1 MATRICRIL
10 LSMVLLGGA
19 VLVGGSTSQA
29 DPSVPGKSVSTYATL
44 DKPGFISFGSDGS
57 LYVGNDVNSGSDA
70 RIWRI
75 SPGGLTVTDYGVA
88 LPDPHAVAY
97 DANGTV
103 SGVAG
108 TVWAGADLR
117 MAAMTEDSAVKSF
130 NASGPPNDWGNVN
143 KMRFDSI
150 GRLVIADPSYN
161 GIFVSTGANPARL
174 PITFFSHPWTLAVDA
189 SDNIYAGCEDG
200 VIRKY
205 DPEGNVLLTT
215 RRNLARRQPSAL
227 IC

>member
-130 NASGPPNDWGNVN
+130 NASDPFPILVPGT
-143 KMRFDSI
+143 MRESV
-150 GRLVIADPSYN
+150 GCS
-161 GIFVSTGANPARL
+161 
-174 PITFFSHPWTLAVDA
+174 LA
-189 SDNIYAGCEDG
+189 G
-200 VIRKY
+200 
-205 DPEGNVLLTT
+205 PEGGAQPRPQDQPASPPGTPRQLCLPVWPRTPRESASGSRCAAGDGCTPAAT
-215 RRNLARRQPSAL
+215 RPGRTGPRAGSGTARG
-227 IC
+227 